1 MHNLFDTDRM
11 NNIKYHTVE
20 IAPKS
25 NSKIVERGKN
35 DRPSTKMYDCELSG
49 LGTDTEI
56 KYGGVKLV
64 L

>member
-1 MHNLFDTDRM
+1 M